1 MEEYYLVVIQNET
14 AQTVYRYDNLDD
26 ALRAYHAELAYR
38 AEDRTV
44 TKCVILNSDLWV
56 VKSEVYRADGD
67 STSSEDI

>member
-1 MEEYYLVVIQNET
+1 MEEYYLVVIQNED

-44 TKCVILNSDLWV
+44 TKCIILNSDLWT
-56 VKSEVYRADGD
+56 VKSEVYRKNE
-67 STSSEDI
+67 TT

>member
-1 MEEYYLVVIQNET
+1 MEYYLVTIQNNDT
-14 AQTVYRYDNLDD
+14 QSVFRYANLDD

-44 TKCVILNSDLWV
+44 TKCIILNSDLWP